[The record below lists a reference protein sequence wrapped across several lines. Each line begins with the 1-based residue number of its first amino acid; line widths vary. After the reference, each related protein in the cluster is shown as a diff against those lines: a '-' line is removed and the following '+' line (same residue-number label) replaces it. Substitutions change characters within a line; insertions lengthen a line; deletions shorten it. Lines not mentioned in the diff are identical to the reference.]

1 MKTKYER
8 IKDNTK
14 RIIRLKDATILKY
27 SEEIDYDDELSL
39 YDVMMEHFAEGELD
53 SAFLTSITKGMSK
66 EEKKKLF
73 DMVRPYVGLYFA
85 KGDVDYWL
93 ESVENAS
100 LSDYEFIAATIFD
113 NYNYLLELARDGG
126 LDVLNQLVALKENN
140 DLRDQA
146 VIQYL
151 RDSFVDDRALK
162 AVLFAMAE
170 PNSEYNMFSDEQKGT
185 LLNYPE
191 GTLYSYGEG
200 KIRITSPYI
209 LGSRMFND
217 FNRYISSDLIG
228 AVNASNLGDVTNA
241 LKNFFADDSFNF
253 EDTVLDLSA
262 RYRDYMVQNDVILND
277 EVMDVV
283 YDTDGR
289 DIQVAWN
296 NGDGILGSSYEIP
309 YVGGTK

>member
-1 MKTKYER
+1 MKSKYER
-8 IKDNTK
+8 KKDNAK
-14 RIIRLKDATILKY
+14 RILRLKDATILRY

-39 YDVMMEHFAEGELD
+39 YDVMMEHFTNGELD
-53 SAFLTSITKGMSK
+53 KAFLTNVTKGMSK
-66 EEKKKLF
+66 DEKKELF
-73 DMVRPYVGLYFA
+73 DMVRPYIGLCFA

-93 ESVENAS
+93 NSVENAA
-100 LSDYEFIAATIFD
+100 LSDYEFIAASIFD

-126 LDVLNQLVALKENN
+126 VDVLEQLVSLREND
-140 DLRDQA
+140 DLHDQA

-151 RDSFVDDRALK
+151 RESFVDDRALK
-162 AVLFAMAE
+162 VVLFAMSE
-170 PNSEYNMFSDEQKGT
+170 PDSEYNMFSDEQKGT

-191 GTLYSYGEG
+191 GTLYSYGDG

-217 FNRYISSDLIG
+217 YNQYISSDLIG
-228 AVNASNLGDVTNA
+228 EVTIENIADVNHVLT
-241 LKNFFADDSFNF
+241 NFFQDDSFNF

-262 RYRDYMVQNDVILND
+262 RYRDYMVQNDIILTD

-289 DIQVAWN
+289 NIQVAWN